1 MEFGITPSRMPQR
14 KNKLTDDELRNI
26 VASTAKAVEANST
39 ANAELRQEIRE
50 LRNLIAE
57 QQVQYAEQ
65 RAETHEQID
74 ELRLAIARAHRD
86 FLETRDALADA
97 IGQTLR
103 GIDRLRIVSDQ
114 QQQTLNYL
122 LKKEEGQ
129 PRD

>member
-1 MEFGITPSRMPQR
+1 MRRRNPKTAM
-14 KNKLTDDELRNI
+14 TDEELRNI
-26 VASTAKAVEANST
+26 VASTAKSVASNSA

-50 LRNLIAE
+50 LRNLMAQ

-74 ELRLAIARAHRD
+74 ELRLAIVRAHRD

-97 IGQTLR
+97 AGQALR
-103 GIDRLRIVSDQ
+103 GVDQLKQVSDQ

-122 LKKEEGQ
+122 LRKEQERQG
-129 PRD
+129 